1 MKLVHLLQKLLG
13 LVAAL
18 VLFLMMSITAVDVI
32 GRYFFNKPV
41 TGGFELTEMGLALL
55 IYCALPLVSARREH
69 IIIDTLDP
77 LMGRT
82 LKNLLNR
89 FSDLV
94 CCVSFAGLGYLLLR
108 RADRVAEYG
117 DTTSVLLLPL
127 APVVYTMSVAIG
139 IAALMHLILIFVPH
153 PEAARAP
160 ETQETATS

>member
-1 MKLVHLLQKLLG
+1 MKLVLVLQKILG
-13 LVAAL
+13 VIAAV

-41 TGGFELTEMGLALL
+41 TGGFEITEMGLALL

-69 IIIDTLDP
+69 IIIDTLDA
-77 LMGRT
+77 LMSPG

-89 FSDLV
+89 FADLL
-94 CCVSFAGLGYLLLR
+94 CCVCFTGLGYLLLR

-127 APVVYTMSVAIG
+127 APVVYTMSFAIG
-139 IAALMHLILIFVPH
+139 IAALMHLILVFVPH
-153 PEAARAP
+153 PEAARVP
-160 ETQETATS
+160 ESQETATP

>member
-1 MKLVHLLQKLLG
+1 MKLVHQLQKILG
-13 LVAAL
+13 LVAGL

-77 LMGRT
+77 LMGRS

-94 CCVSFAGLGYLLLR
+94 CCVSFSGLGYLLLR

-127 APVVYTMSVAIG
+127 APVVYTISVAIG
-139 IAALMHLILIFVPH
+139 IAALMHLILLFVPH

-160 ETQETATS
+160 ETQETATP